1 MEAARRG
8 LHGRVCG
15 YGGSRVGGEWEAG
28 RRNEWTGSWVDEWV
42 SKGEAEKHSW
52 EGAPKPAGAPL

>member
-1 MEAARRG
+1 M
-8 LHGRVCG
+8 
-15 YGGSRVGGEWEAG
+15 GGEQKAG

-52 EGAPKPAGAPL
+52 EGAPKPAGVPLWPALAPP